1 MPEPPISR
9 REFLSKAMAA
19 ASGLSMLT
27 RTGQPAFARAQGA
40 HYTPPSS
47 SRAKLNINLNWRF
60 IRKDV
65 PGAEAPGFDDSQ
77 WTIIS
82 TPHSFNDVD
91 SFREIISHS
100 GGDLGTY
107 KGLSWYRKHF
117 KILDHFADRKI
128 FLEFEGMRQAGDI
141 FLNGKHVGLYENG
154 VTAYGIDV
162 TGSIH
167 FGSHENVLAV
177 KVDNRT
183 DYRERATGTPFEW
196 NANDFNPDHGGINR
210 HVWLHV
216 TGTIHQTLPLYY
228 GLETSGIYVHAA
240 NFDIP
245 KKTAEV
251 TVASEVHNDSGHP
264 ATVELSVV
272 IVDHR
277 GKICAQFN
285 VDPDNLINGE
295 KKVLSAK
302 GALHNSRFWSTKDP
316 YLYHV
321 YSILKVDGEIV
332 DVEKIVT
339 GFRKTTFKGG
349 AGSGGI
355 YLNDK
360 FVYLKGFAQRSSNE
374 WAALGHAYPD
384 WLHDY
389 NANLI
394 RACHGNYMRWMHI
407 SPQKVDADAMAR
419 YGIIQVCPA
428 GDKEREVTG
437 RQWEQR
443 LEVMRASIIYFRN
456 NPSILF
462 WEAGNTIVT
471 PEEMEQMVALRKQ
484 WDPFGGRVMGYRDND
499 DLAANAALTPIAEY
513 YGVMIGQ
520 DPKTDALAGSND
532 MFRGYSASR
541 RDRAPLLE
549 AEDFRDEGARRFWDD
564 DSPPFYKAK
573 KGPNDTWRIRS
584 RNLYTSESFALAG
597 IERYWAYWQNRI
609 SNPEPSHSKWSGYAS
624 IYFSDSDADGRQDS
638 SEVCRVS
645 GKVDAVRLAKEIY
658 YAHRVLQN
666 DQPDLHILGHWSYP
680 LEQPATPEEPALPG
694 RPAVPGR
701 PPMPDLPAIPPQ
713 PAHKTVKTVYVVSNT
728 ESVELILNRKSL
740 GVNSKPDNGFVFAFP
755 DVAFVPGT
763 LRAVGMNAGKATA
776 DQTLTTAGPPVAIKL
791 TTTTGPQGFQA
802 DGQDVAFIDVEVVD
816 AKAQRCPTDNGKVDF
831 TISGPGIWRGGYNG
845 GMIDSTN
852 NLFLNTECGINRVFV
867 RSTLSAGT
875 ISVTASRPG
884 IKSAQV
890 QIMARPV
897 NLTNGF
903 STLVPQLLTGPSE
916 G

>member
-1 MPEPPISR
+1 MSIVPISR
-9 REFLSKAMAA
+9 REFLSATAA
-19 ASGLSMLT
+19 ASLGLSVLAEAG
-27 RTGQPAFARAQGA
+27 RTAFAVAPLAGYA
-40 HYTPPSS
+40 PPPSP
-47 SRAKLNINLNWRF
+47 RARLNFNLNWRF
-60 IRKDV
+60 IREDV
-65 PGAEAPGFDDSQ
+65 PGADAVAFDDSQ
-77 WTIIS
+77 WTTIS

-91 SFREIISHS
+91 SFRKIISHS

-117 KILDHFADRKI
+117 KLPASFSGRKL

-141 FLNGKHVGLYENG
+141 FLNGQQVGLYENG
-154 VTAYGIDV
+154 ITAYGIDITNGV
-162 TGSIH
+162 S
-167 FGSHENVLAV
+167 FGAKENVLAV

-216 TGTIHQTLPLYY
+216 TGKIHQTLPLYY
-228 GLETSGIYVHAA
+228 GLETSGIYVHSA
-240 NFDIP
+240 NFDIQ
-245 KKTAEV
+245 KQTVDV
-251 TVASEVHNDSGHP
+251 TVNSEVLNDSSHA

-277 GKICAQFN
+277 GTICAKFH
-285 VDPDNLINGE
+285 VEPGTFKNGE

-302 GALHNSRFWSTKDP
+302 GELRNSRFWSTEDP

-321 YSILKVDGEIV
+321 YSILKLDGEIV
-332 DVEKIVT
+332 DVEKTVT
-339 GFRKTTFKGG
+339 GFRKATFKGG
-349 AGSGGI
+349 AGGGGI
-355 YLNDK
+355 YLNDR
-360 FVYLKGFAQRSSNE
+360 FVYLIGFAQRSSNE
-374 WAALGHAYPD
+374 WAALGQAYPD

-389 NANLI
+389 NASLM
-394 RACHGNYMRWMHI
+394 RACHGNYVRWMHI
-407 SPQKVDADAMAR
+407 SPQRVDADAMAR

-437 RQWEQR
+437 PQWEQR

-471 PEEMEQMVALRKQ
+471 SEEMEQMVALRNQ

-520 DPKTDALAGSND
+520 DAKTDSLAGPND
-532 MFRGYSASR
+532 MYRRYSAYR
-541 RDRAPLLE
+541 RDRAPLVE
-549 AEDFRDEGARRFWDD
+549 AEDFREEGGRRFWDD
-564 DSPPFYKAK
+564 DSPPYFKAK

-584 RNLYTSESFALAG
+584 RYLYTSESFALAG

-609 SNPEPSHSKWSGYAS
+609 SNLDPSHSKWSGYAS

-645 GKVDAVRLAKEIY
+645 GKVDAVRLPKEIY
-658 YAHRVLQN
+658 FAHRVMQN

-680 LEQPATPEEPALPG
+680 LEQPASPEEPAEPG
-694 RPAVPGR
+694 RPGAPGR
-701 PPMPDLPAIPPQ
+701 PPMPDLAAIPLQ
-713 PAHKTVKTVYVVSNT
+713 PAHKTVKTVYVVANT
-728 ESVELILNRKSL
+728 ESVELMLNGKSL
-740 GVNSKPDNGFVFAFP
+740 GVSTKPENGFVFAFP

-763 LRAVGMNAGKATA
+763 LRAVGKNAGKAKA
-776 DQTLTTAGPPVAIKL
+776 EQTLTTAGPPVAIRL

-816 AKAQRCPTDNGKVDF
+816 AKEQRCPTDNARVEF
-831 TISGPGIWRGGYNG
+831 TISGPCIWRGGYNS

-875 ISVTASRPG
+875 ITVTASRPG
-884 IKSAQV
+884 IKSVQV
-890 QIMARPV
+890 QIVARPM
-897 NLTNGF
+897 NLTNGL
-903 STLVPQLLTGPSE
+903 SALVPQHLAGPSE